1 MVESRLAALAGRIS
15 KVSPMKGFTL
25 VELIIVLVVVGI
37 LAVGASPLFI
47 GSAGTE
53 SLVLRER
60 TLSIL
65 RNSQLKAMQNTSLV
79 CTAVVLQPNSL
90 GQATSTNC
98 GVATSTFSLDPD
110 DARQIA
116 DFQGKTFTVTNS
128 TNTNVALPTEI
139 EFDSLGRPRDESGL
153 VCSGAQPC
161 RFTFTETSGA
171 SQSVCINRE
180 GYIYGC

>member
-1 MVESRLAALAGRIS
+1 
-15 KVSPMKGFTL
+15 MKCFTL

-47 GSAGTE
+47 GSGGTE

-128 TNTNVALPTEI
+128 ANTNVALPTEI